1 MDKLHP
7 IATATIARIYLNQGM
22 LAEAEEMYRGLLRR
36 DPRNAKLCKGLAEV
50 RERIQA
56 ERGPDRPDLVQLQA
70 QESGFRCQWSVSD
83 EGLESARLVL
93 EQRSSGPANPG
104 AKTGGL
110 TLRLM
115 SFPDSPRRPPLDIQ
129 IEQRE
134 GSLSLRPPREAT
146 MLSAAVGLLCRDRDE
161 ELFVSIVHSE
171 AIVL

>member
-1 MDKLHP
+1 MDKLLP
-7 IATATIARIYLNQGM
+7 IATATIACIYMNQGM

-36 DPRNAKLCKGLAEV
+36 DPQSEKLRKGLAEV
-50 RERIQA
+50 LARIRA
-56 ERGPDRPDLVQLQA
+56 ERGPDRPDLVLLQA

-93 EQRSSGPANPG
+93 EQRPSGPADPG

-134 GSLSLRPPREAT
+134 GSLCLRPPRGAT
-146 MLSAAVGLLCRDRDE
+146 MLSASLGLLCRDGDG